1 MNRQQNKTRKAIFNA
16 FTELLSKKKYN
27 KITVQ
32 DILDLADIGR
42 STFYSHFETKDDL
55 LKEICKE
62 VFEHIFSSDL
72 NIECNK
78 KFENEKNNPKIV
90 IKHILYHLKENKK
103 NLTAILSCESS
114 YLFINYFK
122 EYILK
127 IIDSYI
133 LIEKKQYNIPIDF
146 LKNHIAL
153 SFIETVKWWIKDQ
166 MIQSPEEITE
176 YFSNIIM
183 PIITKK

>member
-62 VFEHIFSSDL
+62 MFEHIFSSDL
-72 NIECNK
+72 NLECNR

-90 IKHILYHLKENKK
+90 IRHILYHLKENQK
-103 NLTAILSCESS
+103 NLTAILNCESS
-114 YLFINYFK
+114 NLFITYFK
-122 EYILK
+122 EYLLK
-127 IIDSYI
+127 IIDLYI
-133 LIEKKQYNIPIDF
+133 LTEKKEYNIPKDF

-153 SFIETVKWWIKDQ
+153 SFIETVKWWIKNK
-166 MIQSPEEITE
+166 MTQSPKEITE
-176 YFSNIIM
+176 YFIAIIM
-183 PIITKK
+183 PIIKK